1 LVHLRREGLVQLGR
15 KPVVQ
20 YQPQNDTKEEEDAM
34 KALLPVLYVF
44 AVVYAALGVD
54 ALISGASQPFLV
66 ALAAVAGLLIW
77 IRRLEGGRE

>member
-1 LVHLRREGLVQLGR
+1 
-15 KPVVQ
+15 
-20 YQPQNDTKEEEDAM
+20 M
-34 KALLPVLYVF
+34 KALLPILYVF

-66 ALAAVAGLLIW
+66 ALAVVVGLLIW